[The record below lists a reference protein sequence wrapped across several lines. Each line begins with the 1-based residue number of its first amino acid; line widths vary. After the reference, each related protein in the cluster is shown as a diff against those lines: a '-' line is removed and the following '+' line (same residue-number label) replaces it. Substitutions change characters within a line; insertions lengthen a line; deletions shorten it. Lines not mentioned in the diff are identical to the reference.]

1 MLHVSTNNRADTAL
15 NIFRGAVHEYGVPS
29 RVRVDGGSE
38 FRHINLMIDLLNG
51 DDRASHIVGQ
61 SVHNVRIECLWRDV
75 YTKCLD
81 FYYKLFCHMEQHNI
95 LDLQNP
101 IHMFSLEYV
110 FAARIQRTLSS
121 WTQAHDM
128 HGIRTENYRTPTQL
142 WFQGSIINRNRGI
155 TAMRNIFRPNGTIGR
170 QVEQFYE
177 ENAWE
182 ESNDTAKFCDV
193 L

>member
-15 NIFRGAVHEYGVPS
+15 NIFCGAIHEYSVPS
-29 RVRVDGGSE
+29 RVRVDGGFE
-38 FRHINLMIDLLNG
+38 FRHINLMIDFLND
-51 DDRASHIVGQ
+51 DDRASHIVGHL
-61 SVHNVRIECLWRDV
+61 VHNVSIERLWRDV

-95 LDLQNP
+95 LGLQNP
-101 IHMFSLEYV
+101 VRMFFLQYV
-110 FAARIQRTLSS
+110 IAARIQRTLSN
-121 WTQAHDM
+121 WTQAHNM

-142 WFQGSIINRNRGI
+142 WFQGSIINRNKGI

-182 ESNDTAKFCDV
+182 ESNDIAKFCDV